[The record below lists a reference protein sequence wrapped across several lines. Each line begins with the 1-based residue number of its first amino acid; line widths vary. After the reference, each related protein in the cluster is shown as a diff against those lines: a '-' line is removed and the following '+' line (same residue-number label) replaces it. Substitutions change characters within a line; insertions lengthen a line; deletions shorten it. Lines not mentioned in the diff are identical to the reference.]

1 MSANSPKTIA
11 AWINGS
17 SGRMGKEIKSA
28 IAEDQ
33 NYQLLGGNGRTFEGD
48 PFLLGKPV
56 DQKSLGGALKK
67 NPIRIV
73 FDFSNQE
80 GSTLLLGA
88 LSLAGIND
96 LSIVIGSTGLDES
109 LIKKWEQLATSNNF
123 RILIAPNTSI
133 GVLVS
138 AKIAADA
145 GAALYPKGFDIE
157 IVETHH
163 NKKTD
168 APSGTAKYFAAM
180 LMSRISELRT
190 VFPRS
195 GIRQSNELGMHAIR
209 GGGVYGEHE
218 VRIISANEEVKIS
231 HRAFSR
237 SLFSK
242 GALDLGRWLIK
253 QKPGFYRLENI
264 NLKDI

>member
-1 MSANSPKTIA
+1 MSADSAKTIA

-17 SGRMGKEIKSA
+17 SGRMGKEIKCA

-33 NYQLLGGNGRTFEGD
+33 HYQLLGGNGRTFEGD

-56 DQKSLGGALKK
+56 DQKTLGSALKK
-67 NPIRIV
+67 NPIKIV
-73 FDFSNQE
+73 FDFSNQQ
-80 GSTLLLGA
+80 GSRLLLGA
-88 LSLAGIND
+88 LSSSGISG
-96 LSIVIGSTGLDES
+96 LSVVIGSTGLEEN
-109 LIKKWEQLATSNNF
+109 LIEKWEQLATSNNMN
-123 RILIAPNTSI
+123 ILIAPNTSI

-138 AKIAADA
+138 AKVAADA
-145 GAALYPKGFDIE
+145 GAVLFPKGFDIE

-163 NKKTD
+163 NRKAD
-168 APSGTAKYFAAM
+168 APSGTAKYYAA
-180 LMSRISELRT
+180 LLVDRISELRT
-190 VFPRS
+190 VFPRT
-195 GIRQSNELGMHAIR
+195 GIRQSNQLGMHAIR

-218 VRIISANEEVKIS
+218 VRIISANEEVKIT